1 MDVDSAP
8 NGVNGVLNT
17 RVDAGVLEVKSRS
30 IEVNTLSF
38 FLSFKLKSDHPTES
52 QLSFGSS
59 TELGLQLSV
68 SSIPSD
74 NFRPE

>member
-38 FLSFKLKSDHPTES
+38 FLSFKLI
-52 QLSFGSS
+52 F
-59 TELGLQLSV
+59 
-68 SSIPSD
+68 
-74 NFRPE
+74 